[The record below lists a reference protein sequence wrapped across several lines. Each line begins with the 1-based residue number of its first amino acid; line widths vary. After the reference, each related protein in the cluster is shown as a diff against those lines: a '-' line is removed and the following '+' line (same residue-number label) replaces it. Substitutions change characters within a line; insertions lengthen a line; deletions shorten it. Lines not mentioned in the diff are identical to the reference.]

1 VPLIERLAHFKL
13 EDKAMT
19 SSELK
24 RQSVASLKRIA
35 NYLGIMVP
43 RDFTRED
50 IFETICDRLGS
61 PEENRVG
68 WRLLD
73 QWK

>member
-1 VPLIERLAHFKL
+1 
-13 EDKAMT
+13 MT
-19 SSELK
+19 KTELK
-24 RQSVASLKRIA
+24 RHPVSSLKRIA

-43 RDFTRED
+43 RDFTRDD
-50 IFETICDRLGS
+50 IFDTICDRLGS

>member
-1 VPLIERLAHFKL
+1 
-13 EDKAMT
+13 MT
-19 SSELK
+19 KTELK
-24 RQSVASLKRIA
+24 RQPVSSLKRIA
-35 NYLGIMVP
+35 NYMCIMVP
-43 RDFTRED
+43 RDFSRDD

>member
-1 VPLIERLAHFKL
+1 
-13 EDKAMT
+13 MT
-19 SSELK
+19 KTELK
-24 RQSVASLKRIA
+24 RQPVSNLKRIA

-43 RDFTRED
+43 RDFTRDD
-50 IFETICDRLGS
+50 IFDTICDRLGS

-68 WRLLD
+68 WRFLD

>member
-1 VPLIERLAHFKL
+1 
-13 EDKAMT
+13 MT
-19 SSELK
+19 KSELRHK
-24 RQSVASLKRIA
+24 SVSILKRIA
-35 NYLGIMVP
+35 NYMGLMVP
-43 RDFTRED
+43 RDFTKQD

>member
-1 VPLIERLAHFKL
+1 
-13 EDKAMT
+13 MT
-19 SSELK
+19 KSEL
-24 RQSVASLKRIA
+24 RQRPVSSLKRIA
-35 NYLGIMVP
+35 NYLGLFIP
-43 RDFTRED
+43 QGFTKQD
-50 IFETICDRLGS
+50 TFETICDRPGS

>member
-1 VPLIERLAHFKL
+1 
-13 EDKAMT
+13 MT
-19 SSELK
+19 KTELK
-24 RQSVASLKRIA
+24 RQPVSSLKRIA

-43 RDFTRED
+43 RDFTRDD
-50 IFETICDRLGS
+50 IIETICDRLGR

>member
-1 VPLIERLAHFKL
+1 
-13 EDKAMT
+13 MT
-19 SSELK
+19 KTELK
-24 RQSVASLKRIA
+24 RQSVAVLKRIA
-35 NYLGIMVP
+35 YPMGLRIP
-43 RDFTRED
+43 RDFTKND

-61 PEENRVG
+61 PEENPVG

>member
-1 VPLIERLAHFKL
+1 
-13 EDKAMT
+13 MT
-19 SSELK
+19 KTELK
-24 RQSVASLKRIA
+24 RQPVSSLKRIA

-43 RDFTRED
+43 RDFSGDD

>member
-1 VPLIERLAHFKL
+1 M
-13 EDKAMT
+13 MT
-19 SSELK
+19 KTDLK
-24 RQSVASLKRIA
+24 RQPVSSLKRIA
-35 NYLGIMVP
+35 NYMGIIVP
-43 RDFTRED
+43 RDFSRDD

-68 WRLLD
+68 WWLLD

>member
-1 VPLIERLAHFKL
+1 M
-13 EDKAMT
+13 EDKTMT
-19 SSELK
+19 KSEL
-24 RQSVASLKRIA
+24 RQRPVSSLKRIA
-35 NYLGIMVP
+35 NYLGLIIP
-43 RDFTRED
+43 RDFTKQD
-50 IFETICDRLGS
+50 TFETIFDRLGS

>member
-1 VPLIERLAHFKL
+1 
-13 EDKAMT
+13 MT
-19 SSELK
+19 RTELK
-24 RQSVASLKRIA
+24 RQPVSSLKRIA

-43 RDFTRED
+43 RDFTRDD
-50 IFETICDRLGS
+50 IFDIICDRLGS

>member
-1 VPLIERLAHFKL
+1 VPLIERLVLIQLK
-13 EDKAMT
+13 DKTMT
-19 SSELK
+19 RTELK

-43 RDFTRED
+43 RDFTRQD
-50 IFETICDRLGS
+50 VFDTICDRLGS
-61 PEENRVG
+61 PEENRLG

-73 QWK
+73 Q

>member
-1 VPLIERLAHFKL
+1 
-13 EDKAMT
+13 MT
-19 SSELK
+19 KTELK
-24 RQSVASLKRIA
+24 RQPVSSLKRIA

-43 RDFTRED
+43 RDFTRDD

-61 PEENRVG
+61 PEDNPVG